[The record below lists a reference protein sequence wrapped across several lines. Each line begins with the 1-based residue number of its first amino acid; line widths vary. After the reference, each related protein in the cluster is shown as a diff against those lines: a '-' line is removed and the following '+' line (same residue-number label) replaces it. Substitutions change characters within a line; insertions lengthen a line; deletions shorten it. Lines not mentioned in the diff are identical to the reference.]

1 MSRNLTKYT
10 LTTPNACN
18 TESAAF
24 SAGYS
29 VGGVALADALDAF
42 AFGAPPPPLLVEN
55 CTGFACG
62 VDCRPV

>member
-10 LTTPNACN
+10 LTTPNATCN
-18 TESAAF
+18 DGSP
-24 SAGYS
+24 
-29 VGGVALADALDAF
+29 VALADALDAF